1 MYSEYILIVCCQNL
15 EKSTRWNSLYL
26 ISFRLLIGLDLSSW
40 CELSISLFKRFLKC
54 FLFQNFSFFYKI
66 TGITFIID

>member
-1 MYSEYILIVCCQNL
+1 MYILIVCCQNL

-40 CELSISLFKRFLKC
+40 CELIDFLAN
-54 FLFQNFSFFYKI
+54 LYIVIVVS
-66 TGITFIID
+66 